1 MAVPPGEIMIRT
13 EEISFR
19 IGTFQLQWL
28 NIEIAT
34 GQYFVL
40 LGPPGSGK
48 TIFLECLCGLKK
60 IDSGRVYID
69 GREVTSLEPRARNIG
84 YVPQDYALFPHLSV
98 EQNIAFGLRVHGF
111 GRKDVIARVTE
122 TVDLLDIRHLLS
134 RRIEGLS
141 GGEKQRA
148 ALARALV
155 LQPKVLLL
163 DEPVCALDEATRQE
177 VCAQLFRIQRQLS
190 LTTIHVSHNLE
201 EAFSV
206 ADQAAILH
214 QGLLQ
219 QVGTLSELLR
229 KPDSEFVA
237 RFMRCENIFCGEVT
251 GHCGQNSGARVKV
264 NDIQL
269 RISGKHSGSLKLM
282 IRPEDVLVLPGSQY
296 DAKGENIV
304 RARLV
309 RWRDCGSYVR
319 IELDGPVN
327 LVAHMTHAAF
337 AELQAKHRL
346 DVVAVLSPENLHI
359 LGSAV
364 RRPRSVAGTTA
375 GHKAGNPK

>member
-19 IGTFQLQWL
+19 IGTFQLQCL

-60 IDSGRVYID
+60 IDSGRIYID
-69 GREVTSLEPRARNIG
+69 GREVTALEPRVRNIG

-111 GRKDVIARVTE
+111 GRKDMVARVTE
-122 TVDLLDIRHLLS
+122 TADLLEIRHLLS
-134 RRIEGLS
+134 RGIDGLS
-141 GGEKQRA
+141 GGEKQRV

-163 DEPVCALDEATRQE
+163 DEPVCALDEVTRQE
-177 VCAQLFRIQRQLS
+177 VCAQLFRIQRQLG

-206 ADQAAILH
+206 ADRAAILH

-219 QVGTLSELLR
+219 QVGSLDELLR
-229 KPDSEFVA
+229 KPNSEFVA
-237 RFMRCENIFCGEVT
+237 RFMRCENIFCGEVI
-251 GHCGQNSGARVKV
+251 GQIAGSCDTQVKV
-264 NDIQL
+264 GNIQL
-269 RISGKHSGSLKLM
+269 RLSGPRRFASQKRSSGGKLKFM
-282 IRPEDVLVLPGSQY
+282 IRPEDILVFSGSKY
-296 DAKGENIV
+296 DVQVENIV
-304 RARLV
+304 PAKIE

-319 IELDGPVN
+319 IELDPPWRIK

-337 AELQAKHRL
+337 AELQAKHQP
-346 DVVAVLSPENLHI
+346 DVIAVLRPENIHV
-359 LGSAV
+359 LGS
-364 RRPRSVAGTTA
+364 RRAGT
-375 GHKAGNPK
+375 PK